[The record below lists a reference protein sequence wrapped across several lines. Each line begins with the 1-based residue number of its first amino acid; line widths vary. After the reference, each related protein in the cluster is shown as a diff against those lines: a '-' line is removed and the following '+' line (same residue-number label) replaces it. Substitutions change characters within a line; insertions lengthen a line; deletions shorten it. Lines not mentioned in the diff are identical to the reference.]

1 MLVLSFLKESHFYLG
16 KIKEYMSL
24 CHAFC
29 EAVSESEACWSLKV
43 GVNQFQGKEL
53 YFKETIYHSLNFVKN
68 TLNFLTLC
76 FLCQSCSNSVI
87 RI

>member
-16 KIKEYMSL
+16 KTKEYI
-24 CHAFC
+24 C

-43 GVNQFQGKEL
+43 GVNQFRGKEL

-76 FLCQSCSNSVI
+76 FLSQSCPNSII